1 MNHLIA
7 IIQSTQTIE
16 REYCLVDSIAS
27 TKGTY
32 ALKDIISHVFH
43 CSKFFE
49 YNHSIL
55 IKNKLVIHTCPGIFY
70 IR

>member
-7 IIQSTQTIE
+7 MIQSTQTIE

-32 ALKDIISHVFH
+32 ALKDIYLMFFIVQN
-43 CSKFFE
+43 FE

-55 IKNKLVIHTCPGIFY
+55 IKNKIVIHTCPVIFY

>member
-27 TKGTY
+27 TKGTD
-32 ALKDIISHVFH
+32 ALKLGHISHVFH
-43 CSKFFE
+43 CSNFFE

-55 IKNKLVIHTCPGIFY
+55 IKNK
-70 IR
+70 